1 MKLRGNK
8 LISGIDRESLER
20 KKKKVAADTKTVKAL
35 QKHNPPL
42 NFLLIRN
49 ISLAEGI
56 EKKKCPPSSFFLEV
70 AITYLSSCSLM
81 VQLPTDLH
89 PNAKLY
95 SSTLGHAG
103 SWHTLNYMKLLK
115 INKAAWTSIEFV
127 RHSRA
132 SARLLDKVYLLHETT
147 LSRLER

>member
-56 EKKKCPPSSFFLEV
+56 EKKNVHLPVSSWK
-70 AITYLSSCSLM
+70 S
-81 VQLPTDLH
+81 
-89 PNAKLY
+89 
-95 SSTLGHAG
+95 
-103 SWHTLNYMKLLK
+103 
-115 INKAAWTSIEFV
+115 
-127 RHSRA
+127 
-132 SARLLDKVYLLHETT
+132 LLHTCPVVP
-147 LSRLER
+147 